1 MFNLKLYGFEYI
13 EDNIKKYQDRVNEI
27 KLEFEKMKKEEKLG
41 QNNYVGWMDLPDNYD
56 EVELNEIKSASEKIR
71 QESDVLIVAGIG
83 GSYLGAEAIIDALQ
97 KRNDKL
103 EIIFLGNS
111 ISERDLEDT
120 IEYIKNKD
128 YSLNVISKSGTTLET
143 ALAFRV
149 LKNEMIK
156 KYKDEYIDR
165 IYITT
170 DKEKGA
176 LKEFANANNLKT
188 FIVPD
193 NIGGRY
199 SVLTPVGLLPIACA
213 GIDIEKLIN
222 GSKKAKNDFNDI
234 DVLNNPAIKYAVLRN
249 ILYFE
254 KKYAVENIVN
264 YEPRCEG
271 INNWF
276 VQLFGESEGK
286 DGKGLYPASTIFT
299 RDLHSLGQFI
309 QDGPKMLFETIIY
322 FNKTGNIKVLED
334 KEDLDNLNYLTGK
347 SIAEINKIAMMGTI
361 KAHVDGGVPNILIE
375 MEKLDEENLG
385 YLIYFF
391 MLSCAYSA
399 RILDVDPF
407 NQPGVEAYKKNVFQL
422 LGRPGY

>member
-1 MFNLKLYGFEYI
+1 MFNLKLYGFEDI

-120 IEYIKNKD
+120 IEYIKDKD

-170 DKEKGA
+170 DKEKGT

-199 SVLTPVGLLPIACA
+199 SILTPVGLLPIACA

-254 KKYAVENIVN
+254 KKYVVENIVN

-286 DGKGLYPASTIFT
+286 DGKGLYPTSTIFT

>member
-1 MFNLKLYGFEYI
+1 MFNLKLYGFEDI

-120 IEYIKNKD
+120 IEYIKDKD

-176 LKEFANANNLKT
+176 LKEFANVNNLKT

-254 KKYAVENIVN
+254 KKYVVENIVN

-286 DGKGLYPASTIFT
+286 DGKGLYPTSTIFT

>member
-1 MFNLKLYGFEYI
+1 MFNLKLYGFEDI

-56 EVELNEIKSASEKIR
+56 ELELNEIKSASEKIR

-120 IEYIKNKD
+120 IEYIKDKD

-254 KKYAVENIVN
+254 KKYVVENIVN

>member
-1 MFNLKLYGFEYI
+1 MFNLKLYGFEDI

-27 KLEFEKMKKEEKLG
+27 KLEFEKMKKEEALG
-41 QNNYVGWMDLPDNYD
+41 QNNYVGWMDLPDNYA
-56 EVELNEIKSASEKIR
+56 ELELNEIKSASEKIR

-97 KRNDKL
+97 KRDDKL

-120 IEYIKNKD
+120 IEYIKDKD

-254 KKYAVENIVN
+254 KKYVVENIVN

-286 DGKGLYPASTIFT
+286 DGKGLYPTSTIFT

>member
-1 MFNLKLYGFEYI
+1 MFNLKLYGFEDI

-120 IEYIKNKD
+120 IEYIKDKD

-156 KYKDEYIDR
+156 KYKEEYIDR

-213 GIDIEKLIN
+213 GIDIDKLIN

-254 KKYAVENIVN
+254 KKYVVENIVN

-286 DGKGLYPASTIFT
+286 DGKGLYPTSTIFT

>member
-1 MFNLKLYGFEYI
+1 MFNLKLYGFEDI

-27 KLEFEKMKKEEKLG
+27 KLEFEKMKKEEALG
-41 QNNYVGWMDLPDNYD
+41 QNNYVGWMDLPDNYA
-56 EVELNEIKSASEKIR
+56 ELELNEIKSASEKIR

-97 KRNDKL
+97 KRDDKL

-120 IEYIKNKD
+120 IEYIKDKD

-156 KYKDEYIDR
+156 KYKEEYIDR

-254 KKYAVENIVN
+254 KKYVVENIVN

-286 DGKGLYPASTIFT
+286 DGKGLYPTSTIFT